1 MVRVVLWG
9 SLNKFADN
17 REYYEVEAKTIIEL
31 LRWLG
36 KEYPKLKPTLDR
48 GVAVAIEGTLYQDN
62 WFQPI
67 PPDSEVYVLPRLA
80 GG

>member
-9 SLNKFADN
+9 SLNKLAAD
-17 REYYEVEAKTIIEL
+17 RAYYEVEAKNIIEL
-31 LRWLG
+31 LRSLG
-36 KEYPKLKPTLDR
+36 NEYPKLKPTFDR